1 MFDLVI
7 IGGGPA
13 GVAGAIYA
21 ERKKINYLMIA
32 DSIGGQS
39 IVSAKIENWIGLP
52 NISGADLAIALENH
66 LELIGVN
73 KSIGEKVLSIEKK
86 NNFFQIQTDK
96 GKKYE
101 SRYLLIATGSHP
113 RKMNVKGEDDFEG
126 RGIFHCVTC
135 DAPLLKNKT
144 VAIIGGGNAGLEA
157 AIDLLAYASKIY
169 ILEYTDSL
177 KGDAVTQEKLNNNPK
192 VQIITQAKVIEVL
205 GDKFVSGLKYEDLKN
220 KNVVKEIKVDGIFV
234 AIGVVPSSDLVKNFV
249 KLNERGEI
257 IVDHQTYQ
265 SSDPAIFAAGDVCDS
280 LYQQNN
286 IAVGD
291 AIKAVLSIYNR
302 IK

>member
-52 NISGADLAIALENH
+52 NISGADLAITLENH

-126 RGIFHCVTC
+126 RGIFHCATC

-177 KGDAVTQEKLNNNPK
+177 KGDAVTQEKLNNNSK